1 MRLVWSRLAHADL
14 VRLHAFLSP
23 VAPRA
28 ANAIVRDLIAAA
40 ERLADMPRIG
50 QRVDGYGSREV
61 RRLIVG
67 NYEMRY
73 EVRERDIGIVRI
85 WHCKEDR

>member
-1 MRLVWSRLAHADL
+1 VRLAWSRPANDDL
-14 VRLHAFLSP
+14 RRLHAFLAP

-28 ANAIVRDLIAAA
+28 ALAVVQDLIAAA
-40 ERLADMPRIG
+40 ERLVDMPRIG
-50 QRVDGYGSREV
+50 QRVDGYEPREV

-73 EVRERDIGIVRI
+73 EVRERDIVIVRI